1 MYTESLSH
9 ALSPSKVQ
17 VLLEGFAI
25 SLKVISMHCALV
37 ISLTKTS
44 KNWKKAKKKRTLYVT
59 GAVVFG

>member
-37 ISLTKTS
+37 ISLTMTS
-44 KNWKKAKKKRTLYVT
+44 KNWKKAKKSVPYM
-59 GAVVFG
+59 